1 MAVETTENVD
11 VAEIPEV
18 TANSAIGEGKD
29 AVSAV
34 EFVMN
39 SEGFSDLQ
47 ANWIWNGANTREID
61 QMGDSLK
68 SAFAELAKGQGA
80 NQGGDISFVTN
91 GTKIDVMNGDTVV
104 DSIEFDLNEKST
116 LKQAITTALD
126 AATKAGLPGRASGTR
141 KKKSIGGNEVFQN
154 EEGVD
159 VDELGIP
166 IEK

>member
-1 MAVETTENVD
+1 MSVITKEDVD
-11 VAEIPEV
+11 VTEIPEV
-18 TANSAIGEGKD
+18 TANSAIGTGKE

-47 ANWIWNGANTREID
+47 ANWDWNGANTREID

-91 GTKIDVMNGDTVV
+91 GTTIDVMNGDTVV

-116 LKQAITTALD
+116 LKQAITTTD
-126 AATKAGLPGRASGTR
+126 AK
-141 KKKSIGGNEVFQN
+141 GNEVSGFDRGRIQ
-154 EEGVD
+154 D
-159 VDELGIP
+159 KT
-166 IEK
+166 IEKHINRPPINKE

>member
-1 MAVETTENVD
+1 
-11 VAEIPEV
+11 
-18 TANSAIGEGKD
+18 
-29 AVSAV
+29 
-34 EFVMN
+34 
-39 SEGFSDLQ
+39 
-47 ANWIWNGANTREID
+47 
-61 QMGDSLK
+61 
-68 SAFAELAKGQGA
+68 
-80 NQGGDISFVTN
+80 
-91 GTKIDVMNGDTVV
+91 MNGETVV